1 MPGEDPSNTLGT
13 TLTSM
18 EVLATLD
25 ELDGAGITELAEHMD
40 MPKSTIHG
48 HLTTLKSE
56 EFVMKEGD
64 IYLLGPE
71 LLHLGNQVRT
81 RREAYA
87 LAREYTERMYTE
99 TGFRSVFAA
108 EMDGRAVFIHTA
120 SGNKMGWT
128 HERVGNRLYLHNTAV
143 GKAMLAELPAWRVDR
158 VLDEWGLPAETPQ
171 SITDRETLRSE
182 LETVRERGYATNH
195 EENISDLHG
204 IGVAA
209 TEVSGNLIGGFS
221 ITGSERPFSDPS
233 RVSELVDAITEIK
246 DEYELEL
253 SLSRR

>member
-1 MPGEDPSNTLGT
+1 MPGQTPSNTLGT
-13 TLTSM
+13 TATSM
-18 EVLATLD
+18 EVLTLLD
-25 ELDGAGITELAEHMD
+25 ELDGAGITELADHMD

-48 HLTTLKSE
+48 HLSTLKAK

-64 IYLLGPE
+64 LYRLGPE
-71 LLHLGNQVRT
+71 LLRLGNQVRT
-81 RREAYA
+81 RTEAYV

-143 GKAMLAELPAWRVDR
+143 GKSMLAELPDWRIDQI
-158 VLDEWGLPAETPQ
+158 LDEWGLPAETEQ
-171 SITDRETLRSE
+171 SITDREELWAE

-195 EENISDLHG
+195 EENIADLHG

-209 TEVSGNLIGGFS
+209 TEISGNLIGGYS
-221 ITGSERPFSDPS
+221 ITGPERPFSDPS
-233 RVSELVDAITEIK
+233 RVSELVDTITEVK
-246 DEYELEL
+246 NEYELEL
-253 SLSRR
+253 SLSGR